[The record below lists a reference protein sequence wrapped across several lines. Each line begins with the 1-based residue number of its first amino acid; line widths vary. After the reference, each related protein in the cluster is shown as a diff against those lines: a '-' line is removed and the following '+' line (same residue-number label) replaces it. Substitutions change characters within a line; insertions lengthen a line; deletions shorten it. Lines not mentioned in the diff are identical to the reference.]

1 MEKKTPQARNQAAI
15 LLQEKIKQKLGEKQH
30 FVSDNNF

>member
-1 MEKKTPQARNQAAI
+1 MEKKTFPKQEIKLR

-30 FVSDNNF
+30 SLFLI